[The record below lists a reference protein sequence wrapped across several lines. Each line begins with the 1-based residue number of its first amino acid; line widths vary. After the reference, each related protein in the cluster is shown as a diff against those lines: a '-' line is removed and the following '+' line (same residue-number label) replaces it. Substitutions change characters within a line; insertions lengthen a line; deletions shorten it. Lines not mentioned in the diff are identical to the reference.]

1 MFKRRDTV
9 DEDKLK
15 DIILD
20 TIEISLDAQLR
31 AVRRLRSRQGAGA
44 RAPKQ
49 QGMSQVDL
57 AFDILRRAQS
67 PLHISEIIARIEQ
80 THRRKVDR
88 ESLVSALSKKVQRRD
103 RFLRADKNVFGL
115 LQLGK

>member
-1 MFKRRDTV
+1 M

-15 DIILD
+15 DIILHA
-20 TIEISLDAQLR
+20 IEVSLDAQLR
-31 AVRRLRSRQGAGA
+31 AVRRLRSHKDPVTRK
-44 RAPKQ
+44 PKQ
-49 QGMSQVDL
+49 PGMSQVDL
-57 AFDILRRAQS
+57 AFDILQRAHS

-115 LQLGK
+115 LQQGK